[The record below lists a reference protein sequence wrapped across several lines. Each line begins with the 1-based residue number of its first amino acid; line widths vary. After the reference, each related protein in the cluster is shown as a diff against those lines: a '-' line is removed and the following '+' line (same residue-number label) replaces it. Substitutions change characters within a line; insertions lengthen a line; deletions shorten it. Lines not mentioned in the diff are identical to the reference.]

1 MWIVIA
7 AIFIVAFAL
16 GAVMMYAATEG
27 KFDGT
32 LRAMSARA
40 LEREFELRATIEAL
54 TDEIK
59 ANKEEHYLTD

>member
-1 MWIVIA
+1 MWIVIV
-7 AIFIVAFAL
+7 AIVIVAFAL
-16 GAVMMYAATEG
+16 GAVVMYAATEG

-40 LEREFELRATIEAL
+40 LEREFELRATIEKL
-54 TDEIK
+54 SEEIA